1 MQQSP
6 EIQNRI
12 AQWRDKQAN
21 GTMSTQDWIDAF
33 RHLRASRMGAQ
44 AASAA
49 SKAKRAPVDLGA
61 LKDSLRAF
69 AKKPSDG

>member
-6 EIQNRI
+6 EIQNKI
-12 AQWRDKQAN
+12 ANWRAKQEA
-21 GTMSTQDWIDAF
+21 GTMSTQDWIEAF
-33 RHLRASRMGAQ
+33 QHLRAARMGAQ

-69 AKKPSDG
+69 AKKDAT